1 MVSKKTVVLDKMG
14 LHMRPAKDLSQIA
27 VSSSAK
33 VKVKVNDCEYNA
45 KSLIGMLGA
54 GIKYGTE
61 IEIICDGEDEAD
73 VLQRILDYLDSIK
86 EEQ

>member
-1 MVSKKTVVLDKMG
+1 MVSKKVKVLDKKG

-27 VSSSAK
+27 VSSNAK
-33 VKVKVNDCEYNA
+33 VKVRYNDCDYNA

-54 GIKYGTE
+54 GIKYESE
-61 IEIICDGEDEAD
+61 IEIICDGEDEEET
-73 VLQRILDYLDSIK
+73 LKKMTDYIESIN